1 VELLDEV
8 MKESV
13 RGLIDEL
20 QQVEVGVE
28 LEM

>member
-20 QQVEVGVE
+20 QQVEGVVE

>member
-1 VELLDEV
+1 VELLDGV
-8 MKESV
+8 MKENV

-20 QQVEVGVE
+20 QQVEGVVE